1 MTENLENQSEMSMED
16 ILSSIKGIL
25 SENEAEQKSESIQN
39 IGAPAQAEEKAEN
52 DDVFDLSSS
61 MIVDDIPDTS
71 HEPTANLGLPEIEDS
86 DSEFWGGDDKS
97 KEDDELPEL
106 PSIAD
111 SEIDINSKSEDN
123 EIFSTD
129 FAKEKE
135 EEKDISDK
143 SLDELTQLMGEENT
157 DSVINKEIPENGVSP
172 TSVDDILA
180 QINEGVVSA
189 TEKNKEQPITET
201 QASSSIPVDE
211 NFDPADMHMDEF
223 SEILEEETEK
233 KFEISEPRE
242 IPLPSQ
248 EEKKLQETEK
258 PEDIS
263 EDIIDNFAEMFT
275 SNTSPQKQVEEAKAS
290 TTIGNSGKTME
301 EMVKE
306 VIAESLRPVIKEAIS
321 KMDEKILEVVR
332 AEVAA
337 QAKAW
342 INNNLSKEVE
352 QNFQDNGPR
361 VTEKVGS

>member
-189 TEKNKEQPITET
+189 TE
-201 QASSSIPVDE
+201 E
-211 NFDPADMHMDEF
+211 NFEPADMHMDEF

-233 KFEISEPRE
+233 KFEISEPGE

-275 SNTSPQKQVEEAKAS
+275 SNTTPQKQVEEAKAS